1 MPTFTNIILVFIAA
15 FLLSAIP
22 GPDMLYIIARG
33 TGQGRAA
40 GLLSSLGIATGGL
53 IQTCAVALGLS
64 GLFLMVPVAYEVIK
78 YVGAVYLIYL
88 GVRTIFSRQEVV
100 ASPLG
105 EKASLARVF
114 LQGSLTTLLN
124 PKVAF
129 FYLAFL
135 PQFVDQTRGYIP
147 LQLIILGLVYNITG
161 LAVDSSVA
169 YLSSFLGQWLKNRLG
184 AARFLRWLTGGTFIG
199 LGVRLAFSQRQ

>member
-1 MPTFTNIILVFIAA
+1 MPTFTTILLLFIAA

-33 TGQGRAA
+33 TGQGRSA
-40 GLLSSLGIATGGL
+40 GVISSLGIAAGGI

-64 GLFLMVPVAYEVIK
+64 GLFLMVPMAYEVIK
-78 YVGAVYLIYL
+78 YVGAIYLIYL
-88 GVRTIFSRQEVV
+88 GIRTILSHQEVL
-100 ASPLG
+100 ASPSA
-105 EKASLARVF
+105 EKAGLAKVF

-135 PQFVDQTRGYIP
+135 PQFVDQARGSVP
-147 LQLIILGLVYNITG
+147 LQLLILGLVYNITG
-161 LAVDSSVA
+161 LAVDASVA
-169 YLSSFLGQWLKNRLG
+169 YLSSFLGQWIKQRLG
-184 AARFLRWLTGGTFIG
+184 AAKLLRWLTGGTFIG

>member
-1 MPTFTNIILVFIAA
+1 MPTLTNILLLFIAA
-15 FLLSAIP
+15 FILSVIP

-33 TGQGRAA
+33 TGQGRSA
-40 GLLSSLGIATGGL
+40 GLVSGLGIATGGL
-53 IQTCAVALGLS
+53 VQTCAVALGLS
-64 GLFLMVPVAYEVIK
+64 GLFLMVPTAYEVIK
-78 YVGAVYLIYL
+78 YVGAIYLVYLGI
-88 GVRTIFSRQEVV
+88 RTILSSQETL
-100 ASPLG
+100 ASPSG
-105 EKASLARVF
+105 EKTGLARVF

-135 PQFVDQTRGYIP
+135 PQFVDQTKGHVP
-147 LQLIILGLVYNITG
+147 LQLLILGLVYNITG

-169 YLSSFLGQWLKNRLG
+169 YLSGFLGQWIKDRLG
-184 AARFLRWLTGGTFIG
+184 AAKLLRWLAGGTFIG

>member
-1 MPTFTNIILVFIAA
+1 MPTFTNILLLFVAA
-15 FLLSAIP
+15 FILSIIP

-33 TGQGRAA
+33 TGQGRSA
-40 GLLSSLGIATGGL
+40 GLISGLGIATGGL

-64 GLFLMVPVAYEVIK
+64 GLFLMVPTAYEVIK
-78 YVGAVYLIYL
+78 YVGAIYLIYL
-88 GVRTIFSRQEVV
+88 GIRTIFSSQE
-100 ASPLG
+100 ALTNPIG
-105 EKASLARVF
+105 EKSGLARVF

-135 PQFVDQTRGYIP
+135 PQFVDQTRGHVP
-147 LQLIILGLVYNITG
+147 LQLLILGLVYNITG

-169 YLSSFLGQWLKNRLG
+169 YLSGFLGQWIKNRLG
-184 AARFLRWLTGGTFIG
+184 AAKLISWLAGGTFIG

>member
-53 IQTCAVALGLS
+53 LQTCAVALGLS
-64 GLFLMVPVAYEVIK
+64 GLFLMVPIAYDVIK

-88 GVRTIFSRQEVV
+88 GARTIFSRQEVV
-100 ASPLG
+100 ASPIG
-105 EKASLARVF
+105 EKANLARVF

-135 PQFVDQTRGYIP
+135 PQFVDQTRGYVP

-169 YLSSFLGQWLKNRLG
+169 YLSSFLGQWIKNRLG
-184 AARFLRWLTGGTFIG
+184 AAKLLRWLTGGTFIG